1 MKKTKEVNEKYM
13 KEIYLNILK
22 AIIIITYFF
31 VLNLSYENVR
41 NEYLNI
47 GVKVFTMIFLFLA
60 IYIFEKAYKNDN
72 DNLAIQGLEILALS
86 TYTLTT
92 EHIINKFKFDF
103 KSYSLVASYLF
114 ATYFILKCIIVY
126 TKGRK
131 ELVEERS
138 DIREIVKKN
147 EPIKKE
153 NTKKSKEDN
162 IDNEEKKINETPNMK
177 KKKSTTKT
185 SEVKK
190 TTRKKVTLNEP
201 KEEKETTKK
210 KETTNI
216 IEEKTIQKKKSV
228 TTNTPKENKEIS
240 QSKKSTKA
248 NTSKVENTVKSR
260 KKTTT
265 TKKKTNVSKLDDK
278 NNENNNTKQEE
289 KPKRKRVKKEVTEND

>member
-1 MKKTKEVNEKYM
+1 MKKTKEVNEEYM

-22 AIIIITYFF
+22 AIVIVLYFF
-31 VLNLSYENVR
+31 ILNLAYENVR
-41 NEYLNI
+41 REYLDI
-47 GVKVFTMIFLFLA
+47 AK
-60 IYIFEKAYKNDN
+60 KAYKKD
-72 DNLAIQGLEILALS
+72 DGKIAIQGIEILALS

-228 TTNTPKENKEIS
+228 TTSTPK
-240 QSKKSTKA
+240 
-248 NTSKVENTVKSR
+248 
-260 KKTTT
+260 
-265 TKKKTNVSKLDDK
+265 
-278 NNENNNTKQEE
+278 ENNNTKQEE